1 MLSKAHYLIIC
12 DPQSLFSS
20 GDRIRIVRGMAR
32 QEKEVSNSLNFSIVW
47 VKMARKDL
55 EALKGKATS
64 AQNESCSPRWKGAS
78 DPSRDCYRGDPI
90 HSSEITRTERCN
102 PALPLAVGERLETG

>member
-64 AQNESCSPRWKGAS
+64 AQNESYSPRWNGALG
-78 DPSRDCYRGDPI
+78 PSRDCYRGSDSLI
-90 HSSEITRTERCN
+90 
-102 PALPLAVGERLETG
+102 